1 MNKNEQ
7 TKKTD
12 DKDAGQKT
20 VDLGGIQVV
29 VEPPKSAGIAATGS
43 VSQIE
48 ELKAL
53 IKKEAKLAQKRTVDV
68 KNALSNHARRYHPD
82 GPMSPQP
89 SPRAL
94 REYIV
99 TSDDHSLSLIAKK
112 LTTNSGRFT
121 EMATL
126 NKITHP
132 FTIEP
137 GQVLLI
143 PPTW

>member
-1 MNKNEQ
+1 MSSKEFQ
-7 TKKTD
+7 QLSAKVKS
-12 DKDAGQKT
+12 
-20 VDLGGIQVV
+20 IQ
-29 VEPPKSAGIAATGS
+29 A
-43 VSQIE
+43 
-48 ELKAL
+48 ELK
-53 IKKEAKLAQKRTVDV
+53 
-68 KNALSNHARRYHPD
+68 SHARRYHPA

>member
-1 MNKNEQ
+1 MR
-7 TKKTD
+7 KKTILTYTST
-12 DKDAGQKT
+12 AVRT
-20 VDLGGIQVV
+20 CITFSHRL
-29 VEPPKSAGIAATGS
+29 
-43 VSQIE
+43 
-48 ELKAL
+48 
-53 IKKEAKLAQKRTVDV
+53 KEASLAQKRTVDV